1 MKRITLIIAAG
12 LLSIGYAT
20 ANAQS
25 ASDVEQASRTMA
37 ELLQLIEQGQSRD
50 SRESRQRESEFK
62 QSRNRQQSLLNQARA
77 ERTRQENISSNLEQS
92 FEVNQQRIITARQ
105 ALDERLGALKELFG
119 VLQTVAGDT
128 QGRFNDSLTNIQFPD
143 RSAFLVELGSKMA
156 GATSLASIEDIERLW
171 AMLQREIYESGRVVR
186 FTHLVTAQDGEQSET
201 EIVRIGSFNIVS
213 DQGYLTYRMNEG
225 EVSLREL
232 ARQPEGRY
240 TSTTGDMMD
249 ANAGVVTFGLDVTR
263 GTILSLLVESP
274 TIRDRIEQGGIV
286 GYCIIAL
293 GLVGLLIAILRLI
306 ALSGDSRRVAAQ
318 LKRDSASA
326 DNPLGRVLAAYE
338 SNRDADTET
347 IELKL
352 SEAALKEMPGLT
364 KGLLFI
370 KVVSAVAPLM
380 GLLGTVTGMIK
391 TFQVITL
398 YGAGDPK
405 MMAGGISQALMTT
418 VMGLVVAIPMV
429 LLHTIVSGQS
439 RKIVNILQ
447 SQSAGLVAQHS
458 ERNG

>member
-1 MKRITLIIAAG
+1 MKRITLIIVAG
-12 LLSIGYAT
+12 LLSLGFSA
-20 ANAQS
+20 ANAQDADARS
-25 ASDVEQASRTMA
+25 MA
-37 ELLQLIEQGQSRD
+37 ELLRLIEQGQARD
-50 SRESRQRESEFK
+50 SQEARQRESAFA

-77 ERTRQENISSNLEQS
+77 ERTRQENTSAALEQQ
-92 FEVNQQRIITARQ
+92 FELNQQRIITARQ

-119 VLQTVAGDT
+119 VLQTVSGDT
-128 QGRFNDSLTNIQFPD
+128 QGRFNASLTNIQYPD
-143 RSAFLVELGSKMA
+143 RGEFLIALGRKMA
-156 GATSLASIEDIERLW
+156 SASSLASIADIERLW
-171 AMLQREIYESGRVVR
+171 EMLQREVYESGRVVR
-186 FTHLVTAQDGEQSET
+186 FNHLVTKADGEQAEMEVIRVGAFNLVSE
-201 EIVRIGSFNIVS
+201 N
-213 DQGYLTYRMNEG
+213 GYLQYDPGEG
-225 EVSLREL
+225 TISEL
-232 ARQPEGRY
+232 LRQPDGRY
-240 TSTTGDMMD
+240 LGTTDDLMD
-249 ANAGVVTFGLDVTR
+249 ADSGEIVTFGVDVTR

-293 GLVGLLIAILRLI
+293 GIIGLLIAIWRWI
-306 ALSGDSRRVAAQ
+306 GLSGDSRRVAAQ
-318 LKRDSASA
+318 LKRDTAST

-338 SNRDADTET
+338 SNLQADTET

-370 KVVSAVAPLM
+370 KVVAAVAPLM

-429 LLHTIVSGQS
+429 LLHTVVSGQS